1 MGVHPAVGGTGG
13 AQMVYPRDELALTV
27 SDRGGLDG
35 PYPAAPPCWCG
46 FSSADVNSSD
56 AATMDR

>member
-1 MGVHPAVGGTGG
+1 MGVHPAVAGTGG

-35 PYPAAPPCWCG
+35 AIPSC
-46 FSSADVNSSD
+46 SAVPVWFLVSG
-56 AATMDR
+56 RE